1 LGFCRTKALD
11 KEKRRTDALLYQTLP
26 KGVADV
32 LKNNPNQTMVAE
44 EFTEATIFFSDVVGF
59 TSLCSDAS
67 PIQVKTYDMIHLN
80 I

>member
-1 LGFCRTKALD
+1 M
-11 KEKRRTDALLYQTLP
+11 LP

-32 LKNNPNQTMVAE
+32 LKNNPNQSMVAE

-80 I
+80 IYHWKLAVCLLQYCIP